1 MFPNFL
7 CIGAEKSGTSW
18 LYYNLKKH
26 PQIWMP
32 PVKEIHYLDE
42 IQRHP
47 SLTILDRL
55 FDSHFYNRNW
65 RQILKEQIKSNLRHP
80 NLENILW
87 YGKYLF
93 NPRNDEWYASIF
105 DTANDKVTGDITP
118 EYSSFKTEEVAYV
131 YRIMPKSKIIFL
143 MRDPIDR
150 AWSHALM
157 YERKKGEKFSEAE
170 FIEHFNSK
178 HSRIKGNYLRTIKNW
193 QSYYPKK
200 QFFIGYFEEIQQC
213 PENFLIRLSKF
224 LEVELPKNS
233 INPKTIR
240 KKINSSR
247 TKQEIPLNFAVH
259 LARLY
264 HDELESLDEQFGGE
278 YTSNWLDYAK
288 ELLS

>member
-1 MFPNFL
+1 MLPNFL

-42 IQRHP
+42 IQRKP
-47 SLTILDRL
+47 TLTILDRL
-55 FDSHFYNRNW
+55 FDSYFYNRNW
-65 RQILKEQIKSNLRHP
+65 RKIVKEQIKSNLRHP

-87 YGKYLF
+87 YSKYLF
-93 NPRNDEWYASIF
+93 NPRNDQWYASLF

-118 EYSSFKTEEVAYV
+118 EYSSFKREEVAYV

-143 MRDPIDR
+143 MRNPIYR
-150 AWSHALM
+150 AWSSTLM
-157 YERKKGEKFSEAE
+157 YERNKGGKFSEAE
-170 FIEHFNSK
+170 FIDHLNSRR
-178 HSRIKGNYLRTIKNW
+178 SRINSNYLRIIKNW
-193 QSYYPKK
+193 QSYYPKE
-200 QFFIGYFEEIQQC
+200 QFFFGYFDEIEKC
-213 PENFLIRLSKF
+213 PEDLLMRLYNF

-240 KKINSSR
+240 KIINSSR
-247 TKQEIPLNFAVH
+247 TRKEIPPIFAVQ

-264 HDELESLDEQFGGE
+264 YDELESLHEYFGG

-288 ELLS
+288 KLL